1 MRSYSYPFSCHVVET
16 FFGTHSRGVRILGR
30 IFANVNID
38 YVVELFQF
46 HQQRWN
52 VFKKLVKLCERLS
65 LNPEF
70 DFAFIKARCLTSV
83 KYFQDWEQGKTWIQS
98 RIRPN
103 RA

>member
-16 FFGTHSRGVRILGR
+16 FFAAHSRGTRILGR
-30 IFANVNID
+30 IFANVNVD

-65 LNPEF
+65 LNPKF

-83 KYFQDWEQGKTWIQS
+83 KYFHDWERGSTWTQ
-98 RIRPN
+98 RHGHGT